1 MPNEYNPSENDPKKH
16 PFEIILAKAIIDILN
31 DPYLDS
37 QMKNIDNQPVQLYS
51 KFDSQEPAG
60 IDKVGMQI
68 DQPVEKKNKT
78 VNYKDYNNL
87 FLCEEFTELVDYMM
101 ENTFFNIIQ
110 ETTRKESD
118 LLRLSKT
125 FLIPNK

>member
-16 PFEIILAKAIIDILN
+16 PFEILLSKAIIDILN

-51 KFDSQEPAG
+51 KFDGQEPAG
-60 IDKVGMQI
+60 IDMVGMLI
-68 DQPVEKKNKT
+68 DQPVDINNKT
-78 VNYKDYNNL
+78 ANYKDYNNL